1 MACPRPHAT
10 YVVNAAYLAYETRGA
25 LRRASSR
32 YSAVHYRQ
40 TPAARGSDND
50 ARGRVTNEGV
60 RVVLVGEFLGFG
72 NPDSQI
78 SRTRDMSR

>member
-1 MACPRPHAT
+1 MACPRPHTA
-10 YVVNAAYLAYETRGA
+10 YAADAADATRGA

-32 YSAVHYRQ
+32 YGAVHYRQ
-40 TPAARGSDND
+40 KRAARGSENE
-50 ARGRVTNEGV
+50 ARSRVTNEGG

-78 SRTRDMSR
+78 ARTRDMSR